1 MEVFA
6 SVVEA
11 LPKMIWQLALE
22 LAAEEEENHKH

>member
-1 MEVFA
+1 LFA

-22 LAAEEEENHKH
+22 LATAEENHKH

>member
-22 LAAEEEENHKH
+22 LAAAEGNHKH

>member
-22 LAAEEEENHKH
+22 LAAEEENHKH